1 MRKRHIK
8 IEMKPQSSGFTLIEL
23 MIVVAIIGILA
34 AIALPA
40 YQNYTI
46 RAKTS
51 ELLVAAGPAKANISE
66 TAAAQATLTG
76 SGVGVTIPVSGK
88 LGAGTNV
95 TDDGVITLV
104 GTSASTSVGINLT
117 ITLTP
122 TLGGDGKIIWACSTA
137 DPLQWRYVP
146 PECRH

>member
-1 MRKRHIK
+1 
-8 IEMKPQSSGFTLIEL
+8 MKSKTEGFTLIEL

-51 ELLVAAGPAKANISE
+51 ELIVAVGPAKARVSE
-66 TAAAQATLTG
+66 TAASQATLTG
-76 SGVGVTIPVSGK
+76 SGVGVTILATGK
-88 LGAGTNV
+88 IGAGTNV
-95 TDDGVITLV
+95 TDDGVITV
-104 GTSASTSVGINLT
+104 IGTSAPTSVGVDLT
-117 ITLTP
+117 IILTP
-122 TLGGDGKIIWACSTA
+122 TLGADGKIIWVCSTA
-137 DPLQWRYVP
+137 DPAQWRYVP